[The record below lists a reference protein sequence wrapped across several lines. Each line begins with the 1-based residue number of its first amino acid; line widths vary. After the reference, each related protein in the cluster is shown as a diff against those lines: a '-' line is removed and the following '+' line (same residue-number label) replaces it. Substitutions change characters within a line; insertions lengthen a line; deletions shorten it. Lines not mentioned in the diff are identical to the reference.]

1 MLLLNDSHELF
12 VIFTLYSNYIFIK
25 NTHMY
30 TVKEIENV
38 ATVKELAVIGKDF
51 EITGISKMKKDD
63 LREEIILKVKE
74 ALKGLPVDGPT
85 AVAEAI
91 QSIEELVPDYFESS
105 EDKSSTSIPH
115 LTRMLGSPLA
125 NDTVVLHADFGRAGT
140 KKARVYIIQKCF
152 GQRNS
157 TLHIFPADKPEVTV
171 AFLNI
176 LKDTRG

>member
-1 MLLLNDSHELF
+1 
-12 VIFTLYSNYIFIK
+12 
-25 NTHMY
+25 MY
-30 TVKEIENV
+30 KLSEITEMTVKDLAKV
-38 ATVKELAVIGKDF
+38 AKTFDIP
-51 EITGISKMKKDD
+51 GISKMKKTD
-63 LREEIILKVKE
+63 LLAEITLKIKE

-115 LTRMLGSPLA
+115 LTRRLGEPLA
-125 NDTVVLHADFGRAGT
+125 KDTVVLHADFGRAGT
-140 KKARVYIIQKCF
+140 KKARVYVIQKCF
-152 GQRNS
+152 GQNNS